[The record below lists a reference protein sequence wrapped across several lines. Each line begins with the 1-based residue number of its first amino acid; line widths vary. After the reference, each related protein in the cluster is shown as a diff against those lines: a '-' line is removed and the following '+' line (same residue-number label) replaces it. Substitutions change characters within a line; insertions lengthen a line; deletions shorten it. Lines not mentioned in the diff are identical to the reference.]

1 MAQPRQ
7 LTASRQLVHCGR
19 NVHTVKPEQL
29 APIGDA
35 LARLLSPHA
44 EVVLHDPSTDEIV
57 AIWNPLSGREPGD
70 PSLLGELDE
79 LSATGTDVYG
89 PYPKTASD
97 GRRLSSVSAVIRDD
111 DGKPAYVFC
120 VNVDRTA
127 FEAASRLLAA
137 FAAPV
142 VGQPRVLFEHDWSE
156 SLNEIVAGYVQ
167 ERGLTVERLSR
178 TDRLEVLGRLD
189 AAGVLSQRRSVPAV
203 ARALGVSRSALYQ
216 LLAQTR
222 KEPHADPA

>member
-1 MAQPRQ
+1 M
-7 LTASRQLVHCGR
+7 T
-19 NVHTVKPEQL
+19 PEQV
-29 APIGDA
+29 APVGAA

-44 EVVLHDPSTDEIV
+44 EVVLHDPATDEIV

-70 PSLLGELDE
+70 PSLLGELNE
-79 LSATGTDVYG
+79 LSPTDPDVYG
-89 PYPKTASD
+89 PYPKVLPD
-97 GRRLSSVSAVIRDD
+97 GRRLSSVSAIMRDE

-127 FEAASRLLAA
+127 FEEASRLLAA
-137 FAAPV
+137 FAAPAH
-142 VGQPRVLFEHDWSE
+142 GQPRVLFEHDWSE
-156 SLNEIVAGYVQ
+156 TLNEIVASYVR
-167 ERGLTVERLSR
+167 ERGVAADRLSR
-178 TDRLEVLGRLD
+178 DDRVELLNRLD

-203 ARALGVSRSALYQ
+203 ARALRMSRSALYQ

>member
-1 MAQPRQ
+1 
-7 LTASRQLVHCGR
+7 
-19 NVHTVKPEQL
+19 VKVETL

-44 EVVLHDPSTDEIV
+44 EVVLHHPATDEIA

-79 LSATGTDVYG
+79 LAATVDGVYG
-89 PYPKTASD
+89 PYPKTLAD

-111 DGKPAYVFC
+111 DGQPAYVLC

-127 FEAASRLLAA
+127 FEEASRLLAA

-142 VGQPRVLFEHDWSE
+142 AGQPRVLFEHDWSE
-156 SLNEIVAGYVQ
+156 RLNELVAGYVR
-167 ERGLTVERLSR
+167 ERGVPVERLEKA
-178 TDRLEVLGRLD
+178 DRLELLSRLD
-189 AAGVLSQRRSVPAV
+189 AAGVLNQRRSVPAV
-203 ARALGVSRSALYQ
+203 ARALRISRSALYQ
-216 LLAQTR
+216 LLGQAR
-222 KEPHADPA
+222 KELHADPA

>member
-1 MAQPRQ
+1 VTPD
-7 LTASRQLVHCGR
+7 
-19 NVHTVKPEQL
+19 QL

-44 EVVLHDPSTDEIV
+44 EVVLHDPASDQV
-57 AIWNPLSGREPGD
+57 AAIWNPLSGREPGD
-70 PSLLGELDE
+70 PSLLGELDD
-79 LSATGTDVYG
+79 LSTTGPDVYG
-89 PYPKTASD
+89 PYPKVLPD

-111 DGKPAYVFC
+111 DGKPAYVLC

-127 FEAASRLLAA
+127 FDEASRLLAA

-142 VGQPRVLFEHDWSE
+142 AGQPRALFEHDWSE
-156 SLNEIVAGYVQ
+156 TLNEIVAAYVR
-167 ERGLTVERLSR
+167 ERGATVERLSR
-178 TDRLEVLGRLD
+178 QDRIELLDRLD

-203 ARALGVSRSALYQ
+203 ARALRISRSALYQ

-222 KEPHADPA
+222 EESHADPA